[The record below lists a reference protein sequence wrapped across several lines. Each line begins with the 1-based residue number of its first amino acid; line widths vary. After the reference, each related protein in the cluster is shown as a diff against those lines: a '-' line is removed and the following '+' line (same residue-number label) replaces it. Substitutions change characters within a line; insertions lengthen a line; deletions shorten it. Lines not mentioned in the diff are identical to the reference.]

1 MKSEAVQA
9 LVDTGDIEI
18 LGFLPEDDGLA
29 MLDIEGRSL
38 MELDSRSETLQAL
51 KDALAKMEIL

>member
-1 MKSEAVQA
+1 M
-9 LVDTGDIEI
+9 DTGDIEI

-51 KDALAKMEIL
+51 KDALAKIEIL